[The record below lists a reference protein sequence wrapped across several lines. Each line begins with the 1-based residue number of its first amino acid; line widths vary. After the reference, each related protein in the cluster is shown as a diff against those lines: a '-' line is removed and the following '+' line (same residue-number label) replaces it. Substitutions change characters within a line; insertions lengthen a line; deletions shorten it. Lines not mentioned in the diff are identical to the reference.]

1 MTHNRSHIVLAALA
15 LTFVADAAVPAA
27 AQRID
32 PIDRSAPRPLPPKKY
47 KISENDLQ
55 RIGIARGRM
64 QAFPNKCYGEVS
76 ISNEFLDR
84 FRSTGFSL
92 EALCLAI
99 TSPWVQYNP
108 ETGKPLT
115 VSSEFLLE
123 VPNCFK
129 NGMPF
134 LDCKVVFDTSSG
146 LKWTPQEQQNKRARA
161 TAVDAAVRKVV
172 ASGRYTTQCRC
183 EDMQWD
189 GRQLKFSPGAYCRV
203 DSAPVCLEQMSRQNY
218 RAGSLVPE
226 ISGYAFEG
234 VPTKGFTDYG
244 DFDISPRLARGYA
257 YRIGSPEGDDDTPYV
272 DLPPGQRISIGVQ

>member
-1 MTHNRSHIVLAALA
+1 MTRNRAPIIVAAFA
-15 LTFVADAAVPAA
+15 LTFVTGDTVPVA
-27 AQRID
+27 AQRVD
-32 PIDRSAPRPLPPKKY
+32 RTDRSAPRPLPPKKY
-47 KISENDLQ
+47 KIPDNDLQ

-64 QAFPNKCYGEVS
+64 QAFSNKCYGDVS
-76 ISNEFLDR
+76 ISNEFLER
-84 FRSTGFSL
+84 FKSNGFSL

-99 TSPWVQYNP
+99 TSPWVQFNP

-115 VSSEFLLE
+115 VTREFLIE
-123 VPNCFK
+123 VPECFK

-134 LDCKVVFDTSSG
+134 LDCSFNFDHSSG
-146 LKWTPQEQQNKRARA
+146 LKLTGEEQQNIRARA
-161 TAVDAAVRKVV
+161 TAVDAAVRRVV
-172 ASGRYTTQCRC
+172 AGGRYATQCSC
-183 EDMQWD
+183 GDMRWD
-189 GRQLKFSPGAYCRV
+189 RTQIRFSLGAYCRV
-203 DSAPVCLEQMSRQNY
+203 DAAPVCLEQMSRQNY

-226 ISGYAFEG
+226 IAGYAFDG